1 MDAAT
6 KRKQQQQARRTVQVQ
21 RRSPRLAVRQDA
33 NRAAML
39 EKYKPRALFKG
50 KGKALSP
57 QKEPAACAVPESAP
71 LATTTAKK
79 RTRSRMP
86 GVHVGSKLAKL
97 PISEQVRPGIAG
109 G

>member
-1 MDAAT
+1 MQ
-6 KRKQQQQARRTVQVQ
+6 RK
-21 RRSPRLAVRQDA
+21 SPRLAARQEADRVA
-33 NRAAML
+33 KL

-57 QKEPAACAVPESAP
+57 QKEPAARAVPESAP
-71 LATTTAKK
+71 PATTTAKK